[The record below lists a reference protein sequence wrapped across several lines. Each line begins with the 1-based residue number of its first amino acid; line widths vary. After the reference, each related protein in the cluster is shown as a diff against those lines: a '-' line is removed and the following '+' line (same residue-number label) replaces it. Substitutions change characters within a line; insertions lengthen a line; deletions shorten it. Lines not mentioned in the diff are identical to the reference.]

1 MLIILSIVIN
11 LDVIS
16 RSHLWLQLIKGT
28 VGTANERFDAI
39 SVMHPLYS
47 QQKPISS
54 DGRYCYQSS
63 VERDK
68 PEVEQ
73 TGRDQKSKNNLYLTP
88 LPHTKDVSNVGLAV
102 ETPVFSSFIHLQSEI
117 IVMLL

>member
-1 MLIILSIVIN
+1 M
-11 LDVIS
+11 
-16 RSHLWLQLIKGT
+16 
-28 VGTANERFDAI
+28 
-39 SVMHPLYS
+39 
-47 QQKPISS
+47 
-54 DGRYCYQSS
+54 
-63 VERDK
+63 ERDK